1 MTQLTSQPTKINR
14 RELLMT
20 SFLAAVVLLAIT
32 LMAALLWLLLPYQQ
46 LTTVGDAA
54 DFPPS
59 DQPYRT
65 NYTDSPVFIVNTGEG
80 ILAFSKRTPRPEP
93 WDCWYA
99 WNQANNQ
106 FIDPCSGS
114 KFALDGTLLEGPAE
128 RGLDQYEVTVRNGR
142 IQINFDKL
150 ILGQP

>member
-1 MTQLTSQPTKINR
+1 MAQLTSQPNKLNS
-14 RELLMT
+14 RELSMT
-20 SFLAAVVLLAIT
+20 VFLATAVLLTIT
-32 LMAALLWLLLPYQQ
+32 LIAILIWLLLPHQP
-46 LTTVGDAA
+46 LTTVGDLV

-59 DQPYRT
+59 SQPYRT
-65 NYTDSPVFIVNTGEG
+65 NYADTPIFIVNTGEE

-99 WNQANNQ
+99 WNQASGQ

-114 KFALDGTLLEGPAE
+114 KFALDGTLQEGLAE
-128 RGLDQYEVTVRNGR
+128 RSLDRYEVQVRNGR
-142 IQINFDKL
+142 IQINFHEL